1 MSEDSGAGRFAPS
14 PTGRLHIG
22 NLRTAL
28 VAWLMARSTGRRFV
42 VRMEDLDRVTS
53 STRHEEA
60 QLRDLA
66 TIGLEWD
73 GPVVRQ
79 SDRFEL
85 HRAAIDRLTREGLT
99 YRCWCTRR
107 EIAAAAQAPHGEVIR
122 YPGTCRDRTDQPD
135 EPFAIRLRAD
145 HTPIEVHDQI
155 AGRHV
160 GCPDDVVLVRRDGIP
175 AYQLA
180 VVVDDADQGVDQV
193 VRADD
198 LLPSTP
204 SQVHLQALL
213 GLPTPTYVHVP
224 LVLGPDRTRLAKR
237 HGAVTLEDLGWSGVE
252 ARAHLAVSLG
262 LAAPGERPSLDDLLE
277 RFDPTCLP
285 REPWVFP

>member
-1 MSEDSGAGRFAPS
+1 MSESSGAGRFAPS
-14 PTGRLHIG
+14 PTGRLHVG

-28 VAWLMARSTGRRFV
+28 VAWLMARSTGRRFL

-53 STRHEEA
+53 SPEHEQS

-66 TIGLEWD
+66 AIGLDWD
-73 GPVVRQ
+73 GPVLRQ
-79 SDRFEL
+79 SERFDL
-85 HRAAIDRLTREGLT
+85 HRAALATLESQGLT
-99 YRCWCTRR
+99 YRCWCSRR
-107 EIAAAAQAPHGEVIR
+107 EIAAAAQAPHGEVAH
-122 YPGTCRDRTDQPD
+122 YPGTCRDRADHP
-135 EPFAIRLRAD
+135 EGPFAIRLRAD
-145 HTPIEVHDQI
+145 HTPVVVRDQI
-155 AGRHV
+155 AGRYA
-160 GCPDDVVLVRRDGIP
+160 GCPDDVVLMRRDGIP

-180 VVVDDADQGVDQV
+180 VVIDDADQGVDQV

-204 SQVHLQALL
+204 SQLHLQALL
-213 GLPTPTYVHVP
+213 GLPTPTYAHVP

-237 HGAVTLEDLGWSGVE
+237 HGAVTLGDLGWSGVE

-277 RFDPTCLP
+277 RFDPACLS

>member
-1 MSEDSGAGRFAPS
+1 MSEGSGAGRFAPS
-14 PTGRLHIG
+14 PTGRLHVG

-42 VRMEDLDRVTS
+42 VRMEDLDQVTS
-53 STRHEEA
+53 SPEHERS

-66 TIGLEWD
+66 ALGLDWD
-73 GPVVRQ
+73 GPVLRQ
-79 SDRFEL
+79 SERFDL
-85 HRAAIDRLTREGLT
+85 HRAALAALEAQGLT
-99 YRCWCTRR
+99 YRCWCSRR
-107 EIAAAAQAPHGEVIR
+107 EIAAAAHAPHGEVAR
-122 YPGTCRDRTDQPD
+122 YPGTCRDRP
-135 EPFAIRLRAD
+135 EGPEGPFAIRLRAD
-145 HTPIEVHDQI
+145 HTPIEVLDQI
-155 AGRHV
+155 AGRYV
-160 GCPDDVVLVRRDGIP
+160 GCPDDVVLMRRDGIP